1 MPSGELEVEVV
12 KMKMT
17 QEQKIELLSEAV
29 LRLYGNLSILPPRDV
44 EIREMLIKIVK
55 GEEL

>member
-1 MPSGELEVEVV
+1 
-12 KMKMT
+12 MT
-17 QEQKIELLSEAV
+17 LEQKIEILTEAV

-44 EIREMLIKIVK
+44 EIKEMLSKIVK

>member
-1 MPSGELEVEVV
+1 
-12 KMKMT
+12 MT
-17 QEQKIELLSEAV
+17 QEQKIELLIEAV

-44 EIREMLIKIVK
+44 EIREMLIKIVE